1 MKKSIL
7 ILVIGLGLAFIGSAI
22 NCIAQDTI
30 PSIGGALNEIQNT
43 VAASKEYASTWQV
56 MFWCTLAGVLSSIIY
71 QTIKGVKNATNGS
84 PITFAWKYWVKDNA
98 LPKIATVLGFLI
110 GNSYLTALL
119 AKLPNQTI
127 FLIVTGLVGY
137 AIGWFLDWVTDFLK
151 VISPK
156 SK

>member
-7 ILVIGLGLAFIGSAI
+7 ILIIGLGLAFIGSAI

-30 PSIGGALNEIQNT
+30 PSIGGALNEVQNV
-43 VAASKEYASTWQV
+43 VAASKEYAATWQV
-56 MFWCTLAGVLSSIIY
+56 MFWCVLGGVLSSIIY
-71 QTIKGVKNATNGS
+71 QTIKGVKNTTNGS
-84 PITFAWKYWVKDNA
+84 PMAFAWKYWIQDNA
-98 LPKIATVLGFLI
+98 LPKIATVLGFII

-119 AKLPNQTI
+119 AKLPNGTI
-127 FLIVTGLVGY
+127 SLIVTGVVGY